1 MPLRTSGCPCPS
13 SSFTPAEGPSRSAR
27 RARQPLA
34 LAASGPAAGVAA
46 AVAIARENGAAN
58 LVTCDMGGTSFDVSL
73 VEGGEPVRRTRGEL
87 MGVWTAL
94 SLIDVQSIG
103 AGGGSLG
110 WIDARGMLRVGPR
123 SAGAVPGPACYGR
136 GGRDATVTDALVVL
150 GFIDPD
156 RFLGGDFTLDAGA
169 ARDACGRL
177 GEPLGLGAEEVAWGV
192 RQIALAGMVKA
203 TRSRLAALG
212 LDPREHHIL
221 SFGGSGSLFTPDIA
235 MALGVPRVIV
245 PQLASVLS
253 AFGAATTDVRRERV
267 RSVLGTMPVD
277 PLLVQK
283 LLDELA
289 AGVDDDLAADGVAPD
304 DRSLRLEGDLRF
316 SKQVYELQ
324 LPVSTTRIDEA
335 ALERLLHDFEG
346 EYAKRYGKGSIVLGT
361 PVELVSLRAIGIGAT
376 VRATLGS
383 ELAADAGEGWAVTT
397 PAGPTAQPAQRP
409 AWGRGPCASSA
420 TSTGARWPS
429 TGVPTC
435 GRVTPWKVPRWSTGP
450 TRRSGSHRVA
460 RPSWTGTGPS

>member
-1 MPLRTSGCPCPS
+1 
-13 SSFTPAEGPSRSAR
+13 
-27 RARQPLA
+27 
-34 LAASGPAAGVAA
+34 
-46 AVAIARENGAAN
+46 
-58 LVTCDMGGTSFDVSL
+58 
-73 VEGGEPVRRTRGEL
+73 

-94 SLIDVQSIG
+94 SLVDVESIG

-177 GEPLGLGAEEVAWGV
+177 GEPLGMDAEEAAWGM
-192 RQIALAGMVKA
+192 RQIALAGMIKA

-212 LDPREHHIL
+212 LDPREHQIL
-221 SFGGSGSLFTPDIA
+221 SFGGSGSLFTPEIA
-235 MALGVPRVIV
+235 RALGVPRVIV

-253 AFGAATTDVRRERV
+253 ALRRGHHRRAARAGPLRARRPCPWTP
-267 RSVLGTMPVD
+267 S
-277 PLLVQK
+277 LVQK

-304 DRSLRLEGDLRF
+304 DRSLRFEGDLRF

-324 LPVSTTRIDEA
+324 LPVSTIRIDEA
-335 ALERLLHDFEG
+335 AVERLLHDFQG

-376 VRATLGS
+376 VRATLGT
-383 ELAADAGEGWAVTT
+383 DV
-397 PAGPTAQPAQRP
+397 
-409 AWGRGPCASSA
+409 GRGPLGRQGRRGRRGLGGNGGWAAARAAGGTRTVRLERHEHPSEVAVHGGPDLRPGHALDGPALVDGSDTTIWVPPGCSA
-420 TSTGARWPS
+420 LVDGL
-429 TGVPTC
+429 
-435 GRVTPWKVPRWSTGP
+435 
-450 TRRSGSHRVA
+450 
-460 RPSWTGTGPS
+460 GTLAMEVR